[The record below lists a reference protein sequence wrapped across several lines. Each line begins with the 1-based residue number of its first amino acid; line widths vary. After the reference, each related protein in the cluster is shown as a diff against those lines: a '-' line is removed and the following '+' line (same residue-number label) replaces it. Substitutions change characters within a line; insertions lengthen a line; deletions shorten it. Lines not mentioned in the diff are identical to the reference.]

1 MLTHLSDRCPFI
13 DGIPCVDANGQDSCH
28 LRQRLEVMLFLR
40 YMLEGQRDS
49 AWNQPQVSLESRG
62 SPHLDYVAPYQRD
75 QVCQV
80 QADSDMQS
88 GMLYLF
94 PDSVQYLVEMSL
106 GGRLETKRREPWPIP
121 AMFVGTYQELEHQN
135 SEIYP
140 KNM

>member
-1 MLTHLSDRCPFI
+1 M
-13 DGIPCVDANGQDSCH
+13 
-28 LRQRLEVMLFLR
+28 FLR
-40 YMLEGQRDS
+40 YTLEGQRDG

-94 PDSVQYLVEMSL
+94 PTLCNNSVEMSL
-106 GGRLETKRREPWPIP
+106 GGRLETKWREPWPIP
-121 AMFVGTYQELEHQN
+121 AMLFVGTYQELAHQC
-135 SEIYP
+135 SEIYS
-140 KNM
+140 KKM